1 MWVCIF
7 PEDKTHQ
14 KNLKNEVVIFFRY
27 RYKQVIC
34 HFRTTAN
41 RPTNRQETDIKNVT
55 LRP

>member
-27 RYKQVIC
+27 RYKQVSRQC
-34 HFRTTAN
+34 N
-41 RPTNRQETDIKNVT
+41 EPQKPTNNPKK
-55 LRP
+55 